1 MSHTIRLIEK
11 AEVIAL
17 LGISERT
24 LEKLVRSKQFPET
37 LRLGKRVK
45 WLESVVLKWLERALS
60 TQLAWEPLKPQRRIS
75 KTSA

>member
-24 LEKLVRSKQFPET
+24 LEKLVRSKQFPEP
-37 LRLGKRVK
+37 LRLAN
-45 WLESVVLKWLERALS
+45 ELS
-60 TQLAWEPLKPQRRIS
+60 GSNPLF
-75 KTSA
+75 